1 MSTREQLA
9 ISALIDTKEI
19 TPFLDAGI
27 TEAFFYEQ
35 RWRESW
41 RWTYQYWQKHGSV
54 PNAAAY
60 VRRFPSYK
68 LISDIEDPISGLIEE
83 LRDKHKRTLVQ
94 DGLAEAINSFDTVS
108 TDDTLVTIQKIIS
121 TVNLD
126 VSSTQVIAL
135 TATLGEFISNVI
147 NRPPMELLGIP
158 TGFPTID
165 EATGGLQPEQL
176 ITLVGPPKRGKS
188 NIGVAIGL
196 TAAFHGYKVGIVS
209 FEMSNDEIRNRILCI
224 GAGVGLTPIMRG
236 QLTTADHSKLWQF
249 EADLADSGG
258 EVILIHDIA
267 SASTVGMLAAK
278 IEQHKPDL
286 LIVDGAY
293 MMEDEEGEPKGSPR
307 ALTNITRSM
316 KRLAQRSR
324 IPLFVTTQALLSRVS
339 KKGGVQMDSIGY
351 TSSFAQDSD
360 VLLGIDRDDLSQ
372 PKAKLKVIAGRSAL
386 GVETDIIFDLS
397 VGYVAE
403 EVAGSTMR
411 PRAGAEDAADE
422 EDGEPIGFD

>member
-1 MSTREQLA
+1 MSTREHLA
-9 ISALIDTKEI
+9 ISALIDTQDI

-27 TEAFFYEQ
+27 TEVFFYEE
-35 RWRESW
+35 RWRKAW
-41 RWTYQYWQKHGSV
+41 QWAYQYWTKHGTV
-54 PNAAAY
+54 PNVGAY
-60 VRRFPSYK
+60 ARQFPSYK
-68 LISDIEDPISGLIEE
+68 LVEDVDDPLSALIEE
-83 LRDKHKRTLVQ
+83 LRAKHKRVIVQ
-94 DGLAEAINSFDTVS
+94 EGLAEAVNTFDQVS
-108 TDDTLVTIQKIIS
+108 MEETLSIVQRVLN
-121 TVNLD
+121 TVNTD
-126 VSSTQVIAL
+126 VAATQVVSF
-135 TATLGEFISNVI
+135 TATMGEYISKVI
-147 NRPPMELLGIP
+147 NRPPTELLGIP

-188 NIGVAIGL
+188 NISVAIGL
-196 TAAFHGYKVGIVS
+196 TAAFYGYKVGIVS
-209 FEMSNDEIRNRILCI
+209 FEMSNDEIRNRALCI

-236 QLTTADHSKLWQF
+236 QLTQADHSKLWQF
-249 EADLADSGG
+249 EADMTDSGG
-258 EVILIHDIA
+258 EIILMHDIS

-324 IPLFVTTQALLSRVS
+324 IPIFLSTQALLSRIS

-360 VLLGIDRDDLSQ
+360 VLLGIDRDDLTQ

-386 GVETDIIFDLS
+386 GVETDIVFDLT

-403 EVAGSTMR
+403 EIAGSTMR
-411 PRAGAEDAADE
+411 PRTQDDDDHEDE
-422 EDGEPIGFD
+422 GEDVGFD